1 MKGKKNHK
9 LISTDAEKALDRIK
23 YPFMTKTLSK
33 REIQEPPQLTANITC
48 NSVKSECSK
57 KKRVNALSPKI
68 GKNGKMLALNTSIQ
82 HCTY

>member
-9 LISTDAEKALDRIK
+9 LISTDAEKASDRIK

-33 REIQEPPQLTANITC
+33 TEIQEPPQLTANITC

-57 KKRVNALSPKI
+57 KKKSECSLP
-68 GKNGKMLALNTSIQ
+68 
-82 HCTY
+82 